1 MCVRADFKYYED
13 TSDEYRD
20 KEGTLL
26 PLWEF
31 TCEKSKKLA
40 VTSLCWN
47 PKYLDMFAVGH
58 GSCECACANICDV
71 TVSQISPVVLET
83 VSHLYFVSYLGIR

>member
-1 MCVRADFKYYED
+1 MCVSSDFKYYED
-13 TSDEYRD
+13 ASDEYRD

-40 VTSLCWN
+40 VTAICWS

-58 GSCECACANICDV
+58 GSCKRCE
-71 TVSQISPVVLET
+71 
-83 VSHLYFVSYLGIR
+83 FWLGDCTRSLVELGFFLQMTS

>member
-1 MCVRADFKYYED
+1 MCVRVDFKYYED

-58 GSCECACANICDV
+58 GSCECACSTAAEQRVCDV
-71 TVSQISPVVLET
+71 TVSPMSR
-83 VSHLYFVSYLGIR
+83 SAF

>member
-1 MCVRADFKYYED
+1 MFGHAITLKQWSELLVLIFLTDFKYYED

-58 GSCECACANICDV
+58 GSCKTR
-71 TVSQISPVVLET
+71 TVSRTCYSRL
-83 VSHLYFVSYLGIR
+83 L

>member
-1 MCVRADFKYYED
+1 MCTMCVRVDFKYYED

-58 GSCECACANICDV
+58 GSCECACVQLSGVCV
-71 TVSQISPVVLET
+71 
-83 VSHLYFVSYLGIR
+83 

>member
-1 MCVRADFKYYED
+1 MICRTDFKYYED

-58 GSCECACANICDV
+58 GSCKTR
-71 TVSQISPVVLET
+71 TVSRTCYSRL
-83 VSHLYFVSYLGIR
+83 L